1 MVILFVFENVLKQLE
16 IAEFNFPVDLESSNQ
31 LVLLLGPNLPPEI
44 KFQTQDKLALPGPR
58 H

>member
-1 MVILFVFENVLKQLE
+1 MVIFFVFENVLKQLE
-16 IAEFNFPVDLESSNQ
+16 IAEFNFPVDLEISNQ

-44 KFQTQDKLALPGPR
+44 QFQTQDKLALPGPR